1 MKLNALPD
9 LIKSGIEK
17 LSNLSSEWISKN
29 FPALKYLPKNTELNK
44 VHGVFESNSLF
55 KSKRL
60 YIALEWKNGQRS
72 SLPIEMANLAAPGRT
87 FSGKEVEAEVEYE
100 RVKVTIAQLKRIDKS
115 STHYR
120 YYYQTNKG
128 LISLTG
134 FELARTI
141 FFHNRHL
148 VHAAYTANGLFELA
162 FVDKS
167 TSPIKI
173 RFPDSTRYP
182 VSYVLTKRAV
192 AHLAWLFLEREARA
206 SFFSIYQCFQQNVD
220 SIDFKFIPPDLTG
233 WEFEL
238 SVIKNSQSE
247 VLEVQRVESILEVCV
262 DEKYF
267 GVEVVHPKK
276 KEKDELSGN
285 GKGKSRKAPNDDIDP
300 ELDIGEIPA
309 SGRRLHTQKL
319 KNFSFN
325 VSGIQGTF
333 LSDGKK
339 ADEPTKIFKDKQSPE
354 PEKAGVGI
362 PESEGVG
369 QEFDPVINQDNDTFD
384 EAEEVPSKFL
394 IFEKVINELGQ
405 LKEIKLESIKCGVFP
420 IPLNNS
426 KKIFN
431 TKDKQMLRFFVAILE
446 ISKAKVIILEADT
459 SSLLPPKGGGT
470 LLLGLKDD
478 ANTNFKEIIQHFS
491 DSAAQW
497 RHPYIRERANL
508 FESCSHPRIKEKGE
522 LLSEDE
528 YTKKWVSSLNK
539 KLNKAL
545 GWDL

>member
-1 MKLNALPD
+1 
-9 LIKSGIEK
+9 
-17 LSNLSSEWISKN
+17 
-29 FPALKYLPKNTELNK
+29 
-44 VHGVFESNSLF
+44 
-55 KSKRL
+55 
-60 YIALEWKNGQRS
+60 
-72 SLPIEMANLAAPGRT
+72 MANLAAPGRT

-100 RVKVTIAQLKRIDKS
+100 RVKVAIAQLKRIDKS

-128 LISLTG
+128 LISITG

-148 VHAAYTANGLFELA
+148 VHAAYMANGLTELA

-167 TSPIKI
+167 TSTSPVTI

-182 VSYVLTKRAV
+182 VSYVRTKQSE
-192 AHLAWLFLEREARA
+192 AHLAWLLLDREAKA
-206 SFFSIYQCFQQNVD
+206 SFFSIYQCFQQNIN
-220 SIDFKFIPPDLTG
+220 SIDFKFAPPDLTG
-233 WEFEL
+233 WKFEL
-238 SVIKNSQSE
+238 SVINNEALKM
-247 VLEVQRVESILEVCV
+247 LEVKRVESIIDAHVN
-262 DEKYF
+262 EKYF
-267 GVEVVHPKK
+267 GVKIIHPKK
-276 KEKDELSGN
+276 KEEDGLSDS

-319 KNFSFN
+319 KGFSFN

-339 ADEPTKIFKDKQSPE
+339 ADEPTPIFKDKQSPE

-362 PESEGVG
+362 PESEGIG

-431 TKDKQMLRFFVAILE
+431 TKDKKILRFFVAILE

-478 ANTNFKEIIQHFS
+478 ANNHFKEIIQHFS
-491 DSAAQW
+491 DSSAQW
-497 RHPYIRERANL
+497 RHHYIGERTN
-508 FESCSHPRIKEKGE
+508 FFRSCRHPPRSNRNGK
-522 LLSEDE
+522 LLSEVE
-528 YTKKWVSSLNK
+528 YTKKWVSTLKKELNETLVSHSMMPIGEYLEK
-539 KLNKAL
+539 QRY
-545 GWDL
+545 

>member
-1 MKLNALPD
+1 
-9 LIKSGIEK
+9 
-17 LSNLSSEWISKN
+17 
-29 FPALKYLPKNTELNK
+29 
-44 VHGVFESNSLF
+44 
-55 KSKRL
+55 
-60 YIALEWKNGQRS
+60 
-72 SLPIEMANLAAPGRT
+72 MANLAAPGRT

-100 RVKVTIAQLKRIDKS
+100 RVKVTIAQLKKIDKS

-128 LISLTG
+128 LISITG

-167 TSPIKI
+167 TSPIEI

-182 VSYVLTKRAV
+182 VSYVFTKRAV
-192 AHLAWLFLEREARA
+192 AHLAWLFLDREARS
-206 SFFSIYQCFQQNVD
+206 SFFSIYQCFQENLN

-233 WEFEL
+233 WELEV
-238 SVIKNSQSE
+238 SVINNE
-247 VLEVQRVESILEVCV
+247 ELNVLEVQRVEKILDAHVN
-262 DEKYF
+262 EKYF

-276 KEKDELSGN
+276 KEKDELAVDGE
-285 GKGKSRKAPNDDIDP
+285 GKPRKALDDDIDP

-309 SGRRLHTQKL
+309 SGRRLHTQRL
-319 KNFSFN
+319 NGFSFN
-325 VSGIQGTF
+325 VSGIQGAF

-339 ADEPTKIFKDKQSPE
+339 ADKPTPTYKDNQNAE
-354 PEKAGVGI
+354 PENAGVGA
-362 PESEGVG
+362 PENGGNG
-369 QEFDPVINQDNDTFD
+369 QEFDPVINQDDDVFD
-384 EAEEVPSKFL
+384 EADELPSKFL
-394 IFEKVINELGQ
+394 IFEQVVNELGGHNG
-405 LKEIKLESIKCGVFP
+405 IVLESIKCGVFP

-431 TKDKQMLRFFVAILE
+431 TKDKQTLRFFVAILE

-497 RHPYIRERANL
+497 CHPYIRERANL
-508 FESCSHPRIKEKGE
+508 FESCSHPRLKVKSGI
-522 LLSEDE
+522 LSADE
-528 YTKKWVSSLNK
+528 YKKKWVYSLK
-539 KLNKAL
+539 KELRKTFEKRV
-545 GWDL
+545 